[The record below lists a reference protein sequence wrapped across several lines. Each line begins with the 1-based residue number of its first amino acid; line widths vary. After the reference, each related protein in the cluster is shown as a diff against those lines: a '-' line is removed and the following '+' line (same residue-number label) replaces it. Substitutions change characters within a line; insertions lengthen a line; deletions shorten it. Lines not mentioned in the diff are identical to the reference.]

1 MAQYLSFDEVASKLK
16 CNVKKVRQL
25 VIEDKSMRATRIT
38 PNGLVLTECGLDGHF
53 PYDLDF
59 NCHLDDEGSITS
71 DIYRIGANGGTEKTK
86 TLFVG
91 YLRVEYSEL
100 ARFVTEAEF
109 AHLSREST
117 LTTTPDALQV
127 QSSATPDVVQGNE
140 TKEQRQDRRLKA
152 CEDAGLSF
160 KDYKGRLPDGVGDV
174 ADREG
179 VTRQAFSTDVKAAL
193 ERRASAQREGTT
205 VHRA

>member
-16 CNVKKVRQL
+16 CNIKKVRQL
-25 VIEDKSMRATRIT
+25 VIEDKSIRATRIT

-59 NCHLDDEGSITS
+59 TCHLDDEGSITS
-71 DIYRIGANGGTEKTK
+71 DIYRIGANGETEKTK

-100 ARFVTEAEF
+100 ARFVTDADF
-109 AHLSREST
+109 AHLSRESIPA
-117 LTTTPDALQV
+117 TTPDASQV
-127 QSSATPDVVQGNE
+127 PSNE

-152 CEDAGLSF
+152 CEVDGLSF
-160 KDYKGRLPDGVGDV
+160 KDYKGRLPDGVGYV

-179 VTRQAFSTDVKAAL
+179 VTRQAFSIDVKAAL
-193 ERRASAQREGTT
+193 DRRASAQREGTT